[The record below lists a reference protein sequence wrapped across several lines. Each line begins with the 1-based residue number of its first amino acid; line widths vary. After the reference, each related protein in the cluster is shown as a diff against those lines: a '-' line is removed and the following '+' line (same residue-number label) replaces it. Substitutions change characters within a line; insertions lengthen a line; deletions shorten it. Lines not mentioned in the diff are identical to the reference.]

1 MLIDAH
7 LPATGRRW
15 KREMIRLAFAIALC
29 GGVWGVAPGYAQ
41 SEAERVPANGVPT
54 ENDPG
59 SVAPPAGAPAAP
71 TPIDD
76 RKPATSPFGEAK
88 ASDATESRYIFS
100 SVQDGW
106 MRLDKRTGQ
115 VSFCS
120 KRTVGWACQ
129 LVPDDRGLFES
140 EIARL
145 QEENA
150 TLKKDLAT
158 RVPALPAVKP
168 NSPAPKGDRSVAPSN
183 DPNLDRMR
191 TFIEKAWRRLVYL
204 VVNIQKDALKKADKF
219 SATEAIRDDAPF
231 GR

>member
-1 MLIDAH
+1 MLIEAH

-15 KREMIRLAFAIALC
+15 KTDMIRLAFATALC
-29 GGVWGVAPGYAQ
+29 GGVWGVALGYAQ

-59 SVAPPAGAPAAP
+59 SFAPPASAPAAA
-71 TPIDD
+71 TPIDES
-76 RKPATSPFGEAK
+76 KPATSPFGEAK

-100 SVQDGW
+100 SVQDGGW
-106 MRLDKRTGQ
+106 VRLDNRTGQ

-120 KRTVGWACQ
+120 KRTAGWACQ
-129 LVPDDRGLFES
+129 LVPDDRFVFEG

-150 TLKKDLAT
+150 ALKKDLAT
-158 RVPALPAVKP
+158 RMPALPRTAKP
-168 NSPAPKGDRSVAPSN
+168 NSSAAPKGDRSFAPSN
-183 DPNLDRMR
+183 DPNLDRMWA
-191 TFIEKAWRRLVYL
+191 FFEKAWRRLVYL

-219 SATEAIRDDAPF
+219 SAARGLP
-231 GR
+231 